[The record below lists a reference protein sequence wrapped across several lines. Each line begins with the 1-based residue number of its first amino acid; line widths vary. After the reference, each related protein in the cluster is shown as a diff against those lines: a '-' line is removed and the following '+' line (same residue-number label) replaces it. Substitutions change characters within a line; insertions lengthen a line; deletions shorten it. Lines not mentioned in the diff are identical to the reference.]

1 MFRTDPGPCPICGA
15 AHAACTSGR
24 GPITMAQ
31 LPARDGAAAPTLAC
45 EIVQATLPP
54 GAFTTG
60 TYRGD
65 PKKKRR

>member
-1 MFRTDPGPCPICGA
+1 
-15 AHAACTSGR
+15 
-24 GPITMAQ
+24 MAQ